1 MLAPASLECYAYP
14 YRQIAVSGY
23 GVCLLTL
30 DSLGLCAAYTSLPP
44 SNEKT
49 MHTHSPARGLCE
61 LHTGWGLLEPLIH
74 SLAIW
79 GYCDDGRELN

>member
-1 MLAPASLECYAYP
+1 M
-14 YRQIAVSGY
+14 SGY

-49 MHTHSPARGLCE
+49 IHTHSPGRGLCE
-61 LHTGWGLLEPLIH
+61 LHMGWGLLEPLIH
-74 SLAIW
+74 SHLGAIVTMVESLIKSHVFFIRR
-79 GYCDDGRELN
+79 CVV